1 MVFEDII
8 RSRPR
13 EENTDWRGY
22 DGSARMV
29 GSIPLS
35 RGAFLGAMRGVLHS
49 CAFSAAL
56 PISAPPREP
65 V

>member
-1 MVFEDII
+1 
-8 RSRPR
+8 
-13 EENTDWRGY
+13 
-22 DGSARMV
+22 
-29 GSIPLS
+29 
-35 RGAFLGAMRGVLHS
+35 MRGVLHS